1 MRIAEILIEKTLIDP
16 TVNWVDQLL
25 STVQPSDDIFDLAD
39 SLSDAFAERKI
50 AFDVARGSF
59 GAGTFKDKLSA
70 SVGLLGAQ
78 WIGKDSDPQMV
89 IKITPKAAT
98 LPALTGNFSHRLKE
112 LISHELVHAKQAELS
127 KTGKIGN
134 SKSGDAY
141 YSDPQEIN
149 AIATE
154 VKSQLL
160 RIEPNVPELIAMIQ
174 RGDSRLDKSDRF
186 RLYKQSAMTDP
197 SFRKAYNR
205 LRSQVILLL
214 QQ

>member
-25 STVQPSDDIFDLAD
+25 STVQPTGDVYELAD
-39 SLSDAFAERKI
+39 ALTDAFYEKGI
-50 AFDVARGSF
+50 GFEVSRGSY
-59 GAGTFKDKLSA
+59 GAGVFRAKQSA
-70 SVGLLGAQ
+70 AVGLTGAE

-89 IKITPKAAT
+89 IKITSKAAT
-98 LPALTGNFSHRLKE
+98 LPTLAGAFSNRLKE

-134 SKSGDAY
+134 SKDGDAY

-154 VKSQLL
+154 IKSQLL
-160 RIEPNVPELIAMIQ
+160 RIEPNASTLITMIQ
-174 RGDSRLDKSDRF
+174 RGDPHLEKSDRY
-186 RLYKQSAMTDP
+186 RLYSQSAKTDP
-197 SFRKAYNR
+197 QFRKAFNR
-205 LRSQVILLL
+205 IRTQVINLI
-214 QQ
+214 Q